1 MLNLAIGF
9 DLALQFDELLR
20 AVPLTSRNGL
30 QSHRTGAVH
39 IDDRREEGMVH
50 GAIGCVGCEHAITA
64 GHLADG
70 GRSPGDEELAITAT
84 A

>member
-20 AVPLTSRNGL
+20 AFIDFAQDL
-30 QSHRTGAVH
+30 QSHRTRAVH